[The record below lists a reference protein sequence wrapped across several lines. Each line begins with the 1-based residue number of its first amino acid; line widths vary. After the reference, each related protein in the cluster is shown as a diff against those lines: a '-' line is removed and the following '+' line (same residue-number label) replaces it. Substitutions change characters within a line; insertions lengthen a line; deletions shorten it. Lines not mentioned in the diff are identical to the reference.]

1 MNRQSTANRTVYG
14 ASGQPS
20 QNSNALSLARLT
32 EKKKEINAVTA
43 LETAS
48 LLCVKRLEAMGQDFN
63 LMADSGEVFGQVLE
77 QWSKMFEILQLL
89 RMFTIREIMILF

>member
-1 MNRQSTANRTVYG
+1 MAVISPPCHSPTTSMNRQSTANRTVYG

-63 LMADSGEVFGQVLE
+63 LMADSGEG
-77 QWSKMFEILQLL
+77 S
-89 RMFTIREIMILF
+89 FTKRCK